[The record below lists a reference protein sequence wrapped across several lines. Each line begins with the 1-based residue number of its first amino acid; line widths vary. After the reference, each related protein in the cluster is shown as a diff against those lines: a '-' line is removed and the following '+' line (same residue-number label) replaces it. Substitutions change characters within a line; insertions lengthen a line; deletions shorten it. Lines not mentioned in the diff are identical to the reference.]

1 LKLRENNDLPD
12 YSLSQMSRYKSL
24 KCITRTLRL
33 LHGAADKN
41 YPFAAK
47 FNSVPTKQKKNEI
60 KEDPP
65 LPWRPCSARRAERR
79 SNEGQDQA
87 ARGVGSEQD
96 GVTGAAKQDERPF
109 SRRGNCSTVRSK
121 PLVGWSTGPVCSTT
135 VDRTRL
141 IIVSHSSVAVS

>member
-60 KEDPP
+60 KE
-65 LPWRPCSARRAERR
+65 ERR